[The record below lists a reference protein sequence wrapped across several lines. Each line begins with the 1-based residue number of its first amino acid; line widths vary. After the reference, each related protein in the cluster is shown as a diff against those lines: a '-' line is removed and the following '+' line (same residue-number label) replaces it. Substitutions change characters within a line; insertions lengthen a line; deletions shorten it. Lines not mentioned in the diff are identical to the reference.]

1 MKESSLSPATRAL
14 LQAAKSD
21 GPRVAARAKMWGA
34 VSAASGLAVAA
45 KGGAAAGSVAAATS
59 SGKLLVAGALFGSAL
74 TVGITLAVVRVVSG
88 GSEPAGARV
97 ETPSAA
103 MERRSNE
110 RHETALAEDPATA
123 ADRSD
128 FDSARGEPP
137 PIQLRF
143 STLGSL
149 HEGLRFEGSE
159 PTGRPNDALRPTRS
173 APPATS
179 SRVSLSVLPPGGSPG
194 AGVRALAEDSLSQES
209 VLILEARGALR
220 RGDAEAA
227 LASLDAAR
235 RLGSHSLAPE
245 ELSVRARTLRALG
258 RNAEAAD
265 AEGLLKTRYPEQK
278 LAR

>member
-1 MKESSLSPATRAL
+1 MKESTLSPSTRAL

-34 VSAASGLAVAA
+34 VSAATGLAVAA

-74 TVGITLAVVRVVSG
+74 TIGITLAVVRVVSG
-88 GSEPAGARV
+88 GPEPAGAR
-97 ETPSAA
+97 TKAPSSA
-103 MERRSNE
+103 MERSSNE
-110 RHETALAEDPATA
+110 RHDLALAEDPATA

-128 FDSARGEPP
+128 FESLRGEPP
-137 PIQLRF
+137 PIPLSF

-149 HEGLRFEGSE
+149 HQGLQFEGSE
-159 PTGRPNDALRPTRS
+159 ATGPSGDSFLPVRS
-173 APPATS
+173 ASPATS
-179 SRVSLSVLPPGGSPG
+179 SRVSLSVLPPAGSPR
-194 AGVRALAEDSLSQES
+194 AGVHTLAEDALEQEG

-235 RLGSHSLAPE
+235 RLGAHKLAPE
-245 ELSVRARTLRALG
+245 ELSLRARTLRALG

-265 AEGLLKTRYPEQK
+265 AEGLLKTRYPDQK
-278 LAR
+278 LAY